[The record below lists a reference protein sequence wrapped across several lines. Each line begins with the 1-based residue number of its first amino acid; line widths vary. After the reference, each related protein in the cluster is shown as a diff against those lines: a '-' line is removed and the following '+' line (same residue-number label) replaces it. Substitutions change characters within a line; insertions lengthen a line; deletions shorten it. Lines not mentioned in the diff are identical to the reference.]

1 MSQAHS
7 RTESSIDTSGAAE
20 ENTWTQTPTIESGRY
35 TRAVT
40 EDMTVEQIADRF
52 YEVHSQSGSTYE
64 VDLQTGACTCPDCE
78 RRGDRYVCKHAIRAG
93 LVETIANSVSTR
105 TVAKVAGYARNP
117 DHDCPTEGHGGDCA
131 GPLAGNGHLPCP
143 SCCDATRSAR
153 TDEFDVWMAVV
164 APDRE
169 SDRKLNQAQASA
181 EGAATASAEV
191 GQ

>member
-20 ENTWTQTPTIESGRY
+20 EDTRTQTPTIESGRY

-40 EDMTVEQIADRF
+40 EDMTTERVADRF
-52 YEVHSQSGSTYE
+52 YRVHSQSDSTYE
-64 VDLQTGACTCPDCE
+64 IDLQTGACTCPDCQQ
-78 RRGDRYVCKHAIRAG
+78 RGDQYVCKHAIRAS
-93 LVETIANSVSTR
+93 LVEIIAEGVTTR

-117 DHDCPTEGHGGDCA
+117 EHTCPTEGHGGDCA

-143 SCCDATRSAR
+143 SCCDATRSST
-153 TDEFDVWMAVV
+153 TDEYHVWNQVV
-164 APDRE
+164 APDR
-169 SDRKLNQAQASA
+169 DRNRKQSQAQANA
-181 EGAATASAEV
+181 DRAATATAGT